1 VTGRKPPPV
10 NLAQG
15 PDQCIAVLVA
25 DFAILVA
32 MSIVGIRHCFSP
44 ASLCSGEQ
52 HLRNRTGWQL
62 PFAVLSRTRPYKKRA
77 PYLLPGTGWGRKIP
91 RPIQR
96 PAPVRMRFPERLR
109 RIFVE
114 QRPVVAGKPAEVE
127 EAVLQGNFRDRR
139 CRRIAVAKHGMD
151 IA

>member
-1 VTGRKPPPV
+1 MARFMVATELAQRSLIQYTQNFAELFGFRVTGRKPPPV

-77 PYLLPGTGWGRKIP
+77 PYL
-91 RPIQR
+91 
-96 PAPVRMRFPERLR
+96 
-109 RIFVE
+109 
-114 QRPVVAGKPAEVE
+114 
-127 EAVLQGNFRDRR
+127 
-139 CRRIAVAKHGMD
+139 
-151 IA
+151 